1 MSSNA
6 GAGKGKQAKLLDR
19 FTKKRPEFKPYK
31 VDLAVDLHE
40 RLDKLASRTGMTK
53 EAINDALNYGIRK
66 LVTQL
71 EREAQQ
77 SNGASSAD

>member
-6 GAGKGKQAKLLDR
+6 GGKAKQAKLLDR
-19 FTKKRPEFKPYK
+19 FTKKKPEFRPYK
-31 VDLAVDLHE
+31 IDLAVDLHE
-40 RLDKLASRTGMTK
+40 RLDKLASATGMSK

-71 EREAQQ
+71 EREVKQT
-77 SNGASSAD
+77 S